1 VSENFENYNYIGK
14 NLDLIREK
22 INKAVL
28 NRDNKYKNKYNG
40 TVEKVRLLAVTKTV
54 EAEKINFAISKGVN
68 LIGENKV
75 NELLEKYD
83 KLNKNGLEIHFI
95 GNLQTNKVKYIIDKV
110 SLIQSVNSVRLA
122 EEINKRAAQKNIKMD
137 ILIELNIGE
146 EESKTGIKSEDTLE
160 FLNALKDFK
169 NLSVKGLMTIP
180 PPLEKL
186 KNIENSIKT
195 DEKSEIKKFFDKMYQ
210 IFIDISSKKLDN
222 IIDNINILNFSVLSM
237 GMSEDFE
244 EAISCGANIVR
255 IGRAVFGE
263 RL

>member
-1 VSENFENYNYIGK
+1 MGGNINNFYYIEK

-28 NRDNKYKNKYNG
+28 NRDNKYKNKNND
-40 TVEKVRLLAVTKTV
+40 TTDKVRLLAVTKTV
-54 EAEKINFAISKGVN
+54 EAEKINFAISRGVN

-83 KLNKNGLEIHFI
+83 KLNKDGLEIHFI

-110 SLIQSVNSVRLA
+110 NLIQSVNSIHLA
-122 EEINKRAAQKNIKMD
+122 EEINKRATQKNIKMD

-146 EESKTGIKSEDTLE
+146 EESKIGIKPQDTLE
-160 FLNALKDFK
+160 FIKSLKDFE
-169 NLSVKGLMTIP
+169 NLNVKGLMTIP

-186 KNIENSIKT
+186 ENSQKT
-195 DEKSEIKKFFDKMYQ
+195 SENNEKTEIKKFFDKMYQ

-222 IIDNINILNFSVLSM
+222 IDNIILSVLSM

-263 RL
+263 RV